1 MKPIFSCC
9 ILNGFNLSPSCC
21 AVYPCPYH
29 NMTTLRR
36 VGQLT
41 DLINIKPLIYR
52 RVHYTG
58 NFIILFKSPPSIY
71 DHQRTKCIPVSP
83 PLIQRFTS
91 QLTWIIIH
99 YSLLEYHLSRS
110 KFNSRPRDNNK
121 NNFNF
126 HCTWGQLLLFT
137 ALRAHPCTCSYRTWG
152 QYFIRGVAT
161 TERPSRIHRISPRM
175 TPPICVLLHCCCGW
189 WTVHCLSL
197 VPR

>member
-58 NFIILFKSPPSIY
+58 NFIILFRSPPSIY

-91 QLTWIIIH
+91 QLTWIIILCWSIISVVASSIPAH
-99 YSLLEYHLSRS
+99 GTTTKTTLTSTVLEVNYYY
-110 KFNSRPRDNNK
+110 
-121 NNFNF
+121 
-126 HCTWGQLLLFT
+126 LLLY
-137 ALRAHPCTCSYRTWG
+137 AR
-152 QYFIRGVAT
+152 IR
-161 TERPSRIHRISPRM
+161 
-175 TPPICVLLHCCCGW
+175 VLVLTGHGGNTLYVVW
-189 WTVHCLSL
+189 QRQSVRRESIAF
-197 VPR
+197 RRE